1 MKRKEY
7 DKALPYFTRAVKLQN
22 EQMEAIE
29 NDSSK

>member
-7 DKALPYFTRAVKLQN
+7 DKALDYFTLAVKLQN
-22 EQMEAIE
+22 EQMKAIE